1 MQEELISKKELL
13 LETGI
18 SYGQLYRWKRQN
30 LIPDAWFIK
39 QSAYTGQETFFPRR
53 RVLERIASI
62 LQLKDRH
69 SLDELASYF
78 APESGGSTYA
88 VLDALEAMGLGMADA
103 ELYIRLSGKR
113 RATFMELLLLSL
125 LPALGRD
132 TALSPAGKEAWLR
145 TASKWAHA
153 GFRTEQAVIAYR
165 SGGRLAYLLLDAD
178 CQYQLDEGSVWI
190 ATYELAEQA
199 KQLQLMLRTI
209 KEG

>member
-39 QSAYTGQETFFPRR
+39 QSAYTGQETFFPRHK
-53 RVLERIASI
+53 VLERIESI

-78 APESGGSTYA
+78 TPESGGSTYPL
-88 VLDALEAMGLGMADA
+88 LDAVEAIGLGTADA
-103 ELYIRLSGKR
+103 ELYIRLWGKH

-125 LPALGRD
+125 LHALGRD
-132 TALSPAGKEAWLR
+132 TALSPDEREAWLR
-145 TASKWAHA
+145 TARKWAHA
-153 GFRTEQAVIAYR
+153 GFRTDQAVVAYR
-165 SGGRLAYLLLDAD
+165 ADGRLAYLLLDAG

-190 ATYELAEQA
+190 ATYDLAEQA

-209 KEG
+209 EEG